1 MKWLF
6 YILLFIPFLH
16 SEAQYNPENV
26 SPKAAKIYSSALEA
40 AHASQYKEAIALLQ
54 EAIRQQ
60 PGFADAW
67 LSMAGIYGELK
78 QYPAAV
84 ENYEKARK
92 IDSAYFMEFCLPYS
106 IDLAGLGHFNEA
118 LDAVNL
124 FLTIPNLKE
133 GAQKAGNYRK
143 SCYEFALDY
152 EKGHPRNYEF
162 LPENLGDS
170 VNSAESEYYPS
181 LAIEGD
187 KLIFTR
193 RVNDNNEDFF
203 ESNKVDGHWS
213 KARSLEGNI
222 NTNMN
227 EGAQNISQDG
237 QWLVFTGCN
246 FPEGYG
252 SCDIYISFLEKEGWS
267 SPVNLGNRVNTEFW
281 ESAPSLSP
289 DKKDL
294 YFTSNRPGGYGG
306 KDIYVS
312 HLQRNGQWGEPENLG
327 PLINTVGDESAP
339 FIHADNES
347 LYFTSNGHP
356 GYGGDDL
363 FVSRKDS
370 AGNWTRPV
378 NLGYPVNTIDNE
390 GSIVVTADGKTAYYA
405 SDRSD
410 SRGGLDLYQFSLRED
425 LRPSRT
431 LWIRGRVYDLK
442 TGKGLPSSLSLTNLS
457 TRLVISQ
464 VQTDEL
470 GNYFIT
476 LPLGK
481 NYAFKVNRRGYLFY
495 SENFPFKEKL
505 PDSTYLIDI
514 PLQPI
519 EADARIILKN
529 IFFDINKSDIR
540 AESYVEL
547 NEVVSLLKENPV
559 VRIEISGH
567 TDNMGKTADNQKL
580 SESRARAVVG
590 WLVSNGI
597 NPQRLTFKGFGDTR
611 PVSDNGTEASRA
623 KNRRTE
629 LRIVGK

>member
-1 MKWLF
+1 MT
-6 YILLFIPFLH
+6 
-16 SEAQYNPENV
+16 
-26 SPKAAKIYSSALEA
+26 PKL
-40 AHASQYKEAIALLQ
+40 
-54 EAIRQQ
+54 
-60 PGFADAW
+60 
-67 LSMAGIYGELK
+67 YG
-78 QYPAAV
+78 
-84 ENYEKARK
+84 
-92 IDSAYFMEFCLPYS
+92 D
-106 IDLAGLGHFNEA
+106 
-118 LDAVNL
+118 
-124 FLTIPNLKE
+124 
-133 GAQKAGNYRK
+133 
-143 SCYEFALDY
+143 
-152 EKGHPRNYEF
+152 
-162 LPENLGDS
+162 
-170 VNSAESEYYPS
+170 
-181 LAIEGD
+181 
-187 KLIFTR
+187 
-193 RVNDNNEDFF
+193 
-203 ESNKVDGHWS
+203 
-213 KARSLEGNI
+213 
-222 NTNMN
+222 
-227 EGAQNISQDG
+227 
-237 QWLVFTGCN
+237 
-246 FPEGYG
+246 
-252 SCDIYISFLEKEGWS
+252 
-267 SPVNLGNRVNTEFW
+267 
-281 ESAPSLSP
+281 
-289 DKKDL
+289 
-294 YFTSNRPGGYGG
+294 
-306 KDIYVS
+306 
-312 HLQRNGQWGEPENLG
+312 
-327 PLINTVGDESAP
+327 
-339 FIHADNES
+339 
-347 LYFTSNGHP
+347 P